1 MKEPSPAHI
10 KRRERILLAALQVG
24 LKRGLAATHMEEIAQ
39 DAGVSKG
46 TLYNFFE
53 SREHLIVEAVLFAH
67 TQSVTFHQNVDDAEV
82 PPHARLWAL
91 IESLAEGFDRVVL
104 RFPMTTQ
111 AWSLAAPGTEVHSRL
126 GSGLN
131 EIFMGYRR
139 KVADLLSLAQLAGTV
154 REDVNVNIL
163 AATWVATYNGLLYRA
178 CFDEQ
183 GDDALS
189 TKEGVRQALGWLLE
203 ASSSATET
211 TGLSGQHSDQKGQL

>member
-1 MKEPSPAHI
+1 MTKPTPSRVE
-10 KRRERILLAALQVG
+10 RRERILFAALQVG
-24 LKRGLAATHMEEIAQ
+24 LKRGLAATHMDEIAQ

-53 SREHLIVEAVLFAH
+53 SREDLIVEAVLFAH
-67 TQSVTFHQNVDDAEV
+67 TQNVTFHQDVDNTEA
-82 PPHARLWAL
+82 PPHMRLSAL
-91 IESLAEGFDRVVL
+91 IQSLAKSFDRVVL
-104 RFPMTTQ
+104 GFPMTTQ

-139 KVADLLSLAQLAGTV
+139 KVADLLSLAQLEGTV
-154 REDVNVNIL
+154 RADVNVNIL

-183 GDDALS
+183 GDDSLS
-189 TKEGVRQALGWLLE
+189 TEEGVRQALGWLLE
-203 ASSSATET
+203 V
-211 TGLSGQHSDQKGQL
+211 SGSKT